1 MTGGRWPLALT
12 LAVAAALAGC
22 GPRNVRTPTSPNQ
35 TLVVLAA
42 DADGTAGA
50 ATVSNQAGSA
60 DLTDIRAATIVV
72 PGGAPARPRTL
83 SEADVQAIFGAALA
97 ALPRAPRQFTLYF
110 RFDSEELTQDSRG
123 LVQDVLGTIK
133 GDPSASVTVIGH
145 TDTTGSAASNFAL
158 GLRRA
163 NAVRLLLESAGLPRA
178 AIDVT
183 SLGEQEPLV
192 KTADGVFEPRN
203 RRVELT
209 VQ

>member
-1 MTGGRWPLALT
+1 MMGGRWPLALT
-12 LAVAAALAGC
+12 LMALGIVAGC
-22 GPRNVRTPTSPNQ
+22 GPRAVRTPTAPNQ

-42 DADGTAGA
+42 DEDDTTGLAS
-50 ATVSNQAGSA
+50 VSNQVGSV
-60 DLTDIRAATIVV
+60 DLAVERASTTVV
-72 PGGAPARPRTL
+72 PGAAPGRMRVM
-83 SEADVQAIFGAALA
+83 SESDVKAIFGAALA

-110 RFDSEELTQDSRG
+110 RFDSEELTQDSTT
-123 LVQDVLGTIK
+123 LVQDVLRSIK
-133 GDPSASVTVIGH
+133 GDASASVTVLGH

-163 NAVRLLLESAGLPRA
+163 NAVRMLLESAGLPRA

-183 SLGEQEPLV
+183 SLGEQQPLV

-209 VQ
+209 IQ

>member
-1 MTGGRWPLALT
+1 MDGRWPLALT
-12 LAVAAALAGC
+12 ITVAAAVAGC
-22 GPRNVRTPTSPNQ
+22 GPRSVRTPTSPNQ
-35 TLVVLAA
+35 TLVVLVA
-42 DADGTAGA
+42 DADGTPGA

-60 DLTDIRAATIVV
+60 DLAEIRAATTVV
-72 PGGAPARPRTL
+72 PGSAPARPRVL
-83 SEADVQAIFGAALA
+83 SEADVQAIFGPALA

-123 LVQDVLGTIK
+123 LVQDVIGTIK

-163 NAVRLLLESAGLPRA
+163 NAVRLLLESAGMPRA

-183 SLGEQEPLV
+183 SLGEREPLV